1 MFSADVALAPGLVLA
16 GDVGTFDN
24 DSDGCDT
31 GTGDTGW
38 QAVGRLG
45 VAF

>member
-1 MFSADVALAPGLVLA
+1 VVLA
-16 GDVGTFDN
+16 GDVGWFDN
-24 DSDGCDT
+24 DRDG
-31 GTGDTGW
+31 GGPTGDQGW